1 MDDLVT
7 LAALSSTLF
16 FFVISVALLARYR
29 QVSLQLANSTDLGH
43 DLWSALESRLTKQ
56 DERVLDLMGRM
67 EVLQSRVLSSST
79 KASDPRTLD
88 KVEIGTRLGGF
99 YPPGNAEQESREVTQ
114 RDVSSSDRR
123 FATLDE
129 TLRRQEEVV
138 SSLAD
143 KFMEFQSR
151 GTVNPSST
159 ESVISEARPRQIDGT
174 TERALIRELGEQSRT
189 SVEIRNRFGISRE
202 HAARMLKTLMDRG
215 LATRKEDKKPFVYQL
230 TEKGRTYLS
239 ET

>member
-16 FFVISVALLARYR
+16 FFVISAALLARYR

-79 KASDPRTLD
+79 KASDPHTLD
-88 KVEIGTRLGGF
+88 KVEVGSRFGGF
-99 YPPGNAEQESREVTQ
+99 YPGNPEQESREVTQ
-114 RDVSSSDRR
+114 RDVSSSDRH

-129 TLRRQEEVV
+129 RLRRQGEVV

-151 GTVNPSST
+151 VTVNPSST
-159 ESVISEARPRQIDGT
+159 GSVITEARPRQIDGT

-215 LATRKEDKKPFVYQL
+215 LAARKEDKKPFVYQL